1 MGEFLQHLTALS
13 LGGGLVILVL
23 MLAARLTGSRYAA
36 RWRCWVWLLLC
47 LRLAVPLPL
56 LPEFPAQRAPIQ
68 LPAVEDRVVLQ
79 PAQPPAV
86 SASEPSP
93 ETQPTPDPAPDTPA
107 PGAVPEETFSLPA
120 SQILFALWLAGMAGV
135 LVWGVVSHLRFL
147 RYLRRWAAP
156 VGEPEVLSLYNALGD
171 KLGLDR
177 RPRLLSCPGLSVP
190 MLAGM
195 FRPVLL
201 LPEERPAGDALK
213 YSLLHELTHYRRWDI
228 WRKALALWVRAV
240 HWFNPLVWLAVRW
253 MDRDLELSCD
263 EGALKLLPPEEHAAY
278 GRTILEAVS
287 ALSKPPRRP

>member
-1 MGEFLQHLTALS
+1 MSDFLLRLTALS
-13 LGGGLVILVL
+13 LGGAAVIALLLLVGQ
-23 MLAARLTGSRYAA
+23 LTAGRYGA
-36 RWRCWVWLLLC
+36 RWRCWAWLLLC
-47 LRLAVPLPL
+47 LRLAVPLT
-56 LPEFPAQRAPIQ
+56 LPGLPQDRAPIQ

-120 SQILFALWLAGMAGV
+120 SQILFALWLAGLAGV

-213 YSLLHELTHYRRWDI
+213 YSLLHELTHYRRRDI
-228 WRKALALWVRAV
+228 FRKALALWVRAV

>member
-23 MLAARLTGSRYAA
+23 MAAARLTGSRYAA

-56 LPEFPAQRAPIQ
+56 LPQASERAAPIQ
-68 LPAVEDRVVLQ
+68 LPTVEDRVVLQ
-79 PAQPPAV
+79 PTPSPAA
-86 SASEPSP
+86 SASEPGP
-93 ETQPTPDPAPDTPA
+93 ETQPSPNPAPEISA
-107 PGAVPEETFSLPA
+107 PGALPKEPFSLSA
-120 SQILFALWLAGMAGV
+120 WQLLFALWLAGMAGV
-135 LVWGVVSHLRFL
+135 LAWGVVSHLRFL

-213 YSLLHELTHYRRWDI
+213 YSLLHELTHYHRWDI

-278 GRTILEAVS
+278 GRTILAAVS
-287 ALSKPPRRP
+287 ALSKPSRRL

>member
-120 SQILFALWLAGMAGV
+120 SQILFALWLAGRE
-135 LVWGVVSHLRFL
+135 VSRET
-147 RYLRRWAAP
+147 AA
-156 VGEPEVLSLYNALGD
+156 SSWNTARARASMRAR
-171 KLGLDR
+171 R
-177 RPRLLSCPGLSVP
+177 RPSTS
-190 MLAGM
+190 LAVSSLHREKARSSA
-195 FRPVLL
+195 RPVSVSSFPGRRQGSSSTPPVRRGRAFRTAGTQRRVKV
-201 LPEERPAGDALK
+201 LPR
-213 YSLLHELTHYRRWDI
+213 
-228 WRKALALWVRAV
+228 
-240 HWFNPLVWLAVRW
+240 
-253 MDRDLELSCD
+253 
-263 EGALKLLPPEEHAAY
+263 
-278 GRTILEAVS
+278 
-287 ALSKPPRRP
+287 